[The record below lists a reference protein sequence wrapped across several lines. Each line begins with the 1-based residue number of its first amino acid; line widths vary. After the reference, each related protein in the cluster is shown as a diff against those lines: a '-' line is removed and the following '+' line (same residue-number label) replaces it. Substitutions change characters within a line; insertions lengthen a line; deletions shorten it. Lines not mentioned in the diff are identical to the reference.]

1 MSGMSQPDHR
11 DPSKAVEFY
20 TILARISQ
28 VCQAS
33 GMYTRR
39 KESEEFDWLVND
51 NLPGLQIITLQSTL
65 FRATIRQV
73 NAISHLLLHNNEW
86 PN

>member
-1 MSGMSQPDHR
+1 
-11 DPSKAVEFY
+11 
-20 TILARISQ
+20 
-28 VCQAS
+28 
-33 GMYTRR
+33 MYTRR